1 MTCAE
6 NKKISLAESLS
17 WPVNER
23 SSHYAFRTKEQMRA
37 FRLDAQ
43 EAQNSFKETPI
54 LSETQDK
61 FRNLRATTSQSPQR
75 RTENFSENTLQNS
88 SGKKGQFKG
97 KKTLKG
103 VKNNKKVT
111 AKENNSKLT
120 KGSSKG
126 LTKGGQNKNT
136 KVNPKEEV
144 KRVSKNGLKEKLSAK
159 KPVFA
164 AYGFGSSELARE
176 GGGFRS
182 FNMQASL
189 PQKIPDH
196 LIENTPKV
204 ELIESFEAELP
215 RMKRVLAFETV
226 TLNQNEEAARK
237 TRWIKKPR
245 ALSAKITQ
253 NRETPMLAVD
263 RWRQSENTPFPAS
276 TFGKRSVF
284 KAIYT
289 TGEPLNVFFGQK

>member
-6 NKKISLAESLS
+6 NQKFSLAESLS

-43 EAQNSFKETPI
+43 EAQNFFKETPI

-75 RTENFSENTLQNS
+75 WTENTPENTLQRS
-88 SGKKGQFKG
+88 SGNNGQHTG
-97 KKTLKG
+97 KKTQKG
-103 VKNNKKVT
+103 VTKNKKVT
-111 AKENNSKLT
+111 AKENNAKLS
-120 KGSSKG
+120 KGSGKEVI
-126 LTKGGQNKNT
+126 KGGQIKNT
-136 KVNPKEEV
+136 RVNPKEEV
-144 KRVSKNGLKEKLSAK
+144 KRGSRNRLKEKPSAK

-189 PQKIPDH
+189 PQKIPDN
-196 LIENTPKV
+196 LIEITPKV
-204 ELIESFEAELP
+204 ELIESLEAELP

-226 TLNQNEEAARK
+226 VLNQMEEAARK

-263 RWRQSENTPFPAS
+263 RWRQSEITPFPAS
-276 TFGKRSVF
+276 SFGKRSVF